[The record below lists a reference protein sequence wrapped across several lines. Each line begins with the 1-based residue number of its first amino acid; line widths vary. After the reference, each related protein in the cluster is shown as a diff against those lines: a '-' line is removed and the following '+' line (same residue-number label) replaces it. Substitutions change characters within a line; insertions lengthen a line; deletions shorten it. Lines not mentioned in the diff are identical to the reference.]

1 MDIYIFDYRTSV
13 SLQDATYPC
22 LVLKRDGWNDHSY
35 YTLFGLQLRLQP
47 GEDPD
52 IVKNLGEVKIMKAGQ
67 TEGLENRPFQGLPSG
82 TRLDAH
88 LLNTVCSLSS
98 KEKYYD
104 AIAEIGIDIGREIL
118 TTLRDA
124 ALLPEVREKFQAEQC
139 FKVSLLRDS
148 SARELLDSAG
158 VRFGGSQQLISS
170 FFVSIKLD
178 GASSPHEF
186 QFDFEPRQGIPRRIH
201 SIVGLNGVG
210 KTQVMARL
218 AMLLSRFSKQA
229 IKENRS
235 ALQSDD
241 LISPV
246 PSIYSVVAVSFSA
259 FDEFER
265 PTQLQGEK
273 FKYSYCGL
281 QHHRGRLKSKDDL
294 LADIRT
300 MVSTEMTDEKRM
312 LLKKVLENLVRVD
325 DLDAFVDEPEKNASR
340 YERLSAGQRL
350 ALNCIFHILS
360 KIEPRTLILFD
371 EPELHLH
378 PQLLTGLLHAVGEI
392 LESQDSFAIIATH
405 SPLVIQQLPK
415 ECVHVIR
422 RDRMTPMVLK
432 PTFQT
437 FGESVSELTKFV
449 FASTEADRDYRSVL
463 QRMFLEANGNIETV
477 RTLFGGQLS
486 LNADIYLE
494 SLLGGEAPQP

>member
-1 MDIYIFDYRTSV
+1 MDVYIRDHRT
-13 SLQDATYPC
+13 LLTLKDAVYPC
-22 LVLKRDGWNDHSY
+22 LVLKRDSWNDHSY
-35 YTLFGLQLRLQP
+35 YTLFGVELRLQLGSGP
-47 GEDPD
+47 ND
-52 IVKNLGEVKIMKAGQ
+52 VKSLGEVKIMKAGQ
-67 TEGLENRPFQGLPSG
+67 ADGIENRPFQGLPSG
-82 TRLDAH
+82 ARIDAD
-88 LLNTVCSLSS
+88 LLNTICSLSS
-98 KEKYYD
+98 SEKYYD
-104 AIAEIGIDIGREIL
+104 AIAETGIELGQEVL
-118 TTLRDA
+118 TALRDA
-124 ALLPEVREKFQAEQC
+124 AFLPEVREKFQVEQC
-139 FKVSLLRDS
+139 FKVSLLRES

-158 VRFGGSQQLISS
+158 VRFGGSQKLTSTFS
-170 FFVSIKLD
+170 ATIKLD
-178 GASSPHEF
+178 GASAPHEF
-186 QFDFEPRQGIPRRIH
+186 EFDFESRQGVPRRMH

-229 IKENRS
+229 IKEKRS
-235 ALQSDD
+235 TLQSDD
-241 LISPV
+241 SIAPV

-281 QHHRGRLKSKDDL
+281 QHHGGKLKSKNDL
-294 LADIRT
+294 LADIRM
-300 MVSTEMTDEKRM
+300 MVSTEMSDDKRT
-312 LLKKVLENLVRVD
+312 LLKKVLGNLVRVD
-325 DLDAFVDEPEKNASR
+325 DLDAFVDEPEKNATL

-392 LESQDSFAIIATH
+392 LESQDSFAIVATH
-405 SPLVIQQLPK
+405 SPLVIQQLPR

-422 RDRMTPMVLK
+422 RDRMTPMVVK

-437 FGESVSELTKFV
+437 FGESVAELTRFV
-449 FASTEADRDYRSVL
+449 FASTEADRDYRAVL
-463 QRMFLEANGNIETV
+463 NSMFIEANGDIDTV
-477 RTLFGGQLS
+477 RNLFGGQLS
-486 LNADIYLE
+486 LNAEIYLE
-494 SLLGGEAPQP
+494 SLNS